1 MPRRLYFLQTKYDV
15 CGTSTGVGV
24 QCPGTLLLVLVLL
37 VPVLVLVLVLVL
49 SDWREV
55 FGLLLTGSLCGA
67 FYY

>member
-1 MPRRLYFLQTKYDV
+1 
-15 CGTSTGVGV
+15 
-24 QCPGTLLLVLVLL
+24 VLVLL

>member
-1 MPRRLYFLQTKYDV
+1 MQTKYDV

-37 VPVLVLVLVLVL
+37 VPVLVLVLVL